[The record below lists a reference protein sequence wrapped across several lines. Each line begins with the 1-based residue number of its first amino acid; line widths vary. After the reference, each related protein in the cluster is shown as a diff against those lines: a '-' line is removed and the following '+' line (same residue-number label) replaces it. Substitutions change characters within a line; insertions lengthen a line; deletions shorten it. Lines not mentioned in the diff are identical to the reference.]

1 MAPPRSGAPTTSS
14 AECCVASAR
23 ATTGSP
29 WISAVTTRAGCCD
42 AQGGDGIRN
51 PLSRSVTDAST
62 CDGANHGDA
71 LHATAMRTA
80 ADTVPSTRASS
91 SVPVPAG
98 DGADDLAARIRDP
111 GVTGRAGREAAEVM
125 QDDDGAVLMGDDRVG
140 DGADERG
147 AGTSPAA
154 GPSTPTSAN
163 IDASTRAG
171 AGPPTAWTA
180 RTALGQA
187 LARARSTDRRRSSG
201 PPSQGRRSAGATR
214 SRAGSAPGRARRRWT
229 IFRLSSR
236 GRETAAAQTR
246 AHCEAG
252 DPS

>member
-1 MAPPRSGAPTTSS
+1 M
-14 AECCVASAR
+14 R
-23 ATTGSP
+23 A
-29 WISAVTTRAGCCD
+29 
-42 AQGGDGIRN
+42 
-51 PLSRSVTDAST
+51 
-62 CDGANHGDA
+62 
-71 LHATAMRTA
+71 A

-201 PPSQGRRSAGATR
+201 PPSQARRSAGATR
-214 SRAGSAPGRARRRWT
+214 SRARSAPGRARRVGRSSGCRREGGRPPQPRPGHTARPGSCHWPRRSGR
-229 IFRLSSR
+229 RLVR
-236 GRETAAAQTR
+236 HLG
-246 AHCEAG
+246 CEF
-252 DPS
+252 P